1 MHDSSSRDLYYP
13 NLVNATIVDSKFFNF
28 LKVMWLY
35 DDDSTSVK
43 LSSGVVILQED
54 LLMESLS
61 FNDSY

>member
-43 LSSGVVILQED
+43 LSSGLVILQED
-54 LLMESLS
+54 LLMES

>member
-54 LLMESLS
+54 LLMES

>member
-13 NLVNATIVDSKFFNF
+13 NLVNATIVDSKFYNF

-54 LLMESLS
+54 LLMES

>member
-13 NLVNATIVDSKFFNF
+13 NLVNAAIVDSKFFNF

-54 LLMESLS
+54 LLMES

>member
-13 NLVNATIVDSKFFNF
+13 NLVSATIVDSKFFNF

-54 LLMESLS
+54 LLMES

>member
-1 MHDSSSRDLYYP
+1 MHDSSSRDLCYP

-43 LSSGVVILQED
+43 LASGVVILQED
-54 LLMESLS
+54 LLMESS
-61 FNDSY
+61 NDNY

>member
-54 LLMESLS
+54 LLMES
-61 FNDSY
+61 FNNSY

>member
-35 DDDSTSVK
+35 DDDSTNVK

-54 LLMESLS
+54 LLMES

>member
-43 LSSGVVILQED
+43 LASGVVILQED
-54 LLMESLS
+54 LLMESS
-61 FNDSY
+61 NDNY